1 MRRSLHE
8 SDPHGTQSARLGQ
21 QSHPAVTRRCV
32 STSAYVASQLGLNSG
47 PPQRRPTREDTVLAP
62 RPQAHPNGGRATTGQ
77 RWIAGSPTGAGA
89 GRAKSPS
96 VQMYRTRGDISSAPV
111 GEEPIA
117 WRWPGGAIRNP
128 GASGDGPYRATSTTV
143 QPPVI
148 VPRPLKGKNVP
159 KTKQNRQ
166 YNEQL
171 PDACASAAL
180 KRD

>member
-1 MRRSLHE
+1 M
-8 SDPHGTQSARLGQ
+8 SDPHGAQSARLGQ
-21 QSHPAVTRRCV
+21 QSHPAATRRCV

-96 VQMYRTRGDISSAPV
+96 VQMYRNGGGTSVPHPSAKSRSPGV
-111 GEEPIA
+111 GQGA
-117 WRWPGGAIRNP
+117 QSGTPGLRVTAR
-128 GASGDGPYRATSTTV
+128 AATSTTV

-148 VPRPLKGKNVP
+148 VPRPLKSKDLP
-159 KTKQNRQ
+159 KTKQNCQ

-171 PDACASAAL
+171 PDACTSADL